1 MALFRVPHPHNS
13 MCIPFQ
19 PRTMEISEIE
29 LEAADQAAVDHEEED
44 EYYESDAESY
54 YEIDAEIED
63 DFGMEAFRN
72 FNHFMNDL
80 GEAEVSEE
88 KWIQLSVFQKQFVL
102 YTFLSL
108 DPETE
113 MKDRSEQGK
122 EALAQIRAIVE
133 GKSDENEK
141 EGSEKED

>member
-1 MALFRVPHPHNS
+1 
-13 MCIPFQ
+13 
-19 PRTMEISEIE
+19 MEISKIE

-54 YEIDAEIED
+54 YESDAEIED
-63 DFGMEAFRN
+63 FVNLSTSDFGIEAFRN

-141 EGSEKED
+141 EGSSCPTCLSL